1 MLLVY
6 LAAAWSAGIALAVL
20 FPLPP
25 ELWGVWLWLPLG
37 SLLIWRRDP
46 LLRRIHLML
55 LCLLLGAL
63 RYTIALP
70 HFDEHSL
77 ASFNDR
83 GAVLM
88 IGNVID
94 PPEVRDRIT
103 NVRVAV
109 TRVRLD
115 KEWRD
120 ISGVALLQAP
130 RETDVR
136 YGDQLQVY
144 GAPTTPPA
152 DEDFSY
158 KEYLARQGVHSLI
171 RFSGVTVLARD
182 QGNPFFAALYAFRNR
197 ALAAIY
203 AILPDP
209 AASLL
214 AGILLGVDA
223 GIPRDVT
230 DAFSA
235 TNTAH
240 IIAISGFNIA
250 IVAGILSKLAQRAV
264 GQRRATLIVI
274 GGLAA
279 YSLMVGASPSVV
291 RAALMGSLSV
301 LALHYGRQND
311 ALNALAVSALLM
323 TAWNPFTLFDL
334 GFQLSFL
341 ATLGLILYVTPLSN
355 GFESAFARV
364 VPGERAKQI
373 VGILNDSFIVTLAA
387 QITSTP
393 LIVFAF
399 HRLSLIGLLTNLI
412 VLPAQPA
419 VMIWGGIA
427 TLTALVVMPIGQ
439 LVAWIA
445 WAFLEFTIA
454 VVQWTA
460 SLPLAALP
468 VGRFD
473 APLLAAY
480 YLALFGAT
488 RWDWRALVAHI
499 SLRPALA
506 LGVALVAGMWLW
518 SVALTAPD
526 GKTHVEFIDAGG
538 AATLVRTPR
547 GARILIDGGANPS
560 AVLSTLGERMP
571 FWERSLD
578 LLVLTNTDDDHLA
591 GAVDVLERYD
601 VRQVIQAS
609 APAKPTAAYLKWRD
623 LVSQKHVASLAAQAG
638 LIVTLDREVA
648 FEIVYPSDAAPTAPP
663 AIARLRVGNLAFLFA
678 DSASADDQAALR
690 ASDIDPASAVL
701 IAPRQIAPEFVDAVS
716 PQFAILFVGTG
727 ARDKP
732 SADLLAALASTT
744 ILRTDERGSIEM
756 IVDGQ
761 TLAVRTKK

>member
-6 LAAAWSAGIALAVL
+6 LAAAWSAGIALAAL
-20 FPLPP
+20 LPFPL
-25 ELWGVWLWLPLG
+25 ELWAVWLLLPVGL
-37 SLLIWRRDP
+37 LLIWRHDP
-46 LLRRIHLML
+46 LLRRVHVFL
-55 LCLLLGAL
+55 LFLLLGAL
-63 RYTIALP
+63 RYTVALP
-70 HFDEHSL
+70 RFDDRSL

-88 IGNVID
+88 VGQVID
-94 PPEVRDRIT
+94 PPEVRDRTT

-115 KEWRD
+115 KDWRD

-144 GAPTTPPA
+144 GEPTTPPA

-158 KEYLARQGVHSLI
+158 KDYLARQDVHSLI
-171 RFSGVTVLARD
+171 RFSSVTVLARD
-182 QGNPFFAALYAFRNR
+182 QGNPFFATLYAFRDR
-197 ALAAIY
+197 AVATVY

-214 AGILLGVDA
+214 AGILLGVDS

-230 DAFSA
+230 DAFGA

-250 IVAGILSKLAQRAV
+250 IVAGILSKLAQRVV
-264 GQRRATLIVI
+264 GQHRATFIVI
-274 GGLAA
+274 AGLAA

-291 RAALMGSLSV
+291 RAAIMGSLSV
-301 LALHYGRQND
+301 LALHYHRQND

-323 TAWNPFTLFDL
+323 TVWNPFTLFDL

-341 ATLGLILYVTPLSN
+341 ATLGLILYVTPLSK
-355 GFESAFARV
+355 GFEAAFARV
-364 VPGERAKQI
+364 VSGERARHI
-373 VGILNDSFIVTLAA
+373 VGLLNDSFIVTLAA
-387 QITSTP
+387 QITTTP
-393 LIVFAF
+393 LIVSAF
-399 HRLSLIGLLTNLI
+399 HRLSLVGLLTNLV

-419 VMIWGGIA
+419 VMLWGGLA
-427 TLTALVVMPIGQ
+427 TLTAMVVLPIGQ
-439 LVAWIA
+439 LIAWIA

-460 SLPLAALP
+460 SLPLASIP
-468 VGRFD
+468 VGRFG

-480 YLALFGAT
+480 YIILFGAT
-488 RWDWRALVAHI
+488 RLDWRALVSRI
-499 SLRPALA
+499 SLRPAIA

-518 SVALTAPD
+518 SIALTAPD

-538 AATLVRTPR
+538 AATFIRTPS

-560 AVLSTLGERMP
+560 AVVSTLGERMP

-578 LLVLTNTDDDHLA
+578 LLVLTNTADDHQA
-591 GAVDVLERYD
+591 GLVDVLERYD

-609 APAKPTAAYLKWRD
+609 APVKPTAAYLKWRD
-623 LVSQKHVASLAAQAG
+623 LVAQKRVVSVAAQAG
-638 LIVTLDREVA
+638 LIVGLDRDVTL
-648 FEIVYPSDAAPTAPP
+648 EIVYPNDTATAASP
-663 AIARLRVGNLAFLFA
+663 AVVRVRADKIAFLFA
-678 DSASADDQAALR
+678 DSVSQDDQTALL
-690 ASDIDPASAVL
+690 ASGIDVSSAVL
-701 IAPRQIAPEFVDAVS
+701 AAPRQVAPEFVDAVS
-716 PQFAILFVGTG
+716 PQFAVLFGG
-727 ARDKP
+727 GRAEP
-732 SADLLAALASTT
+732 SADLLTALASAT
-744 ILRTDERGSIEM
+744 ILRTDERGDIEI

-761 TLAVRTKK
+761 TLAVRTDK